1 MTRTPRSK
9 WQLPTP
15 VIWIGVIHLTLAIA
29 VVSVIAQSAAGSDGW
44 RIPEGAA
51 AETNPEA
58 LSPAAIARGQNL
70 YKSKCQRCH
79 GVDGSGHG
87 PDADPDH
94 PPGDLSDGR
103 RASRNPDGVM
113 FYKMW
118 NGRAKPRM
126 PAMKTDL
133 SRADAWKVI
142 GYVKTLRK

>member
-1 MTRTPRSK
+1 MTGGLRSRWPLRTF
-9 WQLPTP
+9 LM
-15 VIWIGVIHLTLAIA
+15 WIRLIHLTFTIV
-29 VVSVIAQSAAGSDGW
+29 VVSVIAQSPAGSDGW
-44 RIPEGAA
+44 HIPEGAA

-58 LSPAAIARGQNL
+58 LNPAAIARGQNL

-79 GVDGSGHG
+79 GVDGSGRG
-87 PDADPDH
+87 PDADPEH

-126 PAMKTDL
+126 PAMNADM